1 MGNNPILEVQNLGKK
16 YPKFELKDVS
26 FSLYPGKIMGFI
38 GRNGAGK
45 TTTLKLIYGLIKK
58 DAGEVF
64 YDGHPI
70 ENEEAFKCDIG
81 MLFGGIDFY
90 PNQKAKTIADVTKRF
105 YPSWDEELFQKWV
118 RYFEVDLS
126 KKVKELS
133 NGMRVKFNL
142 AIALSH
148 GAKVL
153 LLDEPT
159 SGLDPVSRDE
169 LLDAFRRIAK
179 EKGTAILFSTHV
191 ISDLDKIAD
200 DIAYIQKGSIV
211 AFESV
216 PDFKKR
222 YRHVEGKTASL
233 SGSEQVRI
241 QHFREK
247 DGRYAGVVLDD
258 DPVIEGATYQEASL
272 EEIMLAIERGNDN
285 EESPF

>member
-1 MGNNPILEVQNLGKK
+1 MGNDPILEIHGLGKN
-16 YPKFELKDVS
+16 YPKFQLKDVS

-45 TTTLKLIYGLIKK
+45 TTTLKLIYGLVKK
-58 DAGEVF
+58 DAGEVL
-64 YDGHPI
+64 YEGRPI

-90 PNQKAKTIADVTKRF
+90 PNQKARTIAEVTRHF
-105 YPSWDEELFQKWV
+105 YPAWDEDLFRKWV
-118 RYFEVDLS
+118 HYFDVDLN
-126 KKVKELS
+126 KKIKELS

-142 AIALSH
+142 AVALSH

-216 PDFKKR
+216 PDFKKH
-222 YRHVEGKTASL
+222 YRHIEGDTASL
-233 SGSEQVRI
+233 TGSERDRI

-247 DGRYAGVVLDD
+247 DGRFAGVVYDD
-258 DPVIEGATYQEASL
+258 DRIIESATYQEASL
-272 EEIMLAIERGNDN
+272 EEIMLAIERGNEN